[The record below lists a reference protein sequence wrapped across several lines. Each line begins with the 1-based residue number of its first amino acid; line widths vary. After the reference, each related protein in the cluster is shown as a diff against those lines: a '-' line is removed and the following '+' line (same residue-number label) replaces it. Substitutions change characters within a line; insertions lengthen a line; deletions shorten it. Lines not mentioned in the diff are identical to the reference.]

1 MNLLA
6 ATPVEQGEL
15 FQPASFIVEK
25 EALGL
30 RGAGSIA
37 ISHPEAERI
46 AQADGTEELLEL
58 RVFATVKGY
67 TKEHSSVTWNL
78 VVTDVTLAD

>member
-6 ATPVEQGEL
+6 ASDIEQGEL
-15 FQPASFIVEK
+15 FEPRPFVIEK

-30 RGAGSIA
+30 RGAGNIA
-37 ISHPEAERI
+37 IAKPDAERI
-46 AQADGTEELLEL
+46 SKADGTDELLEL

-67 TKEHSSVTWNL
+67 TKEFNSITWNL
-78 VVTDVTLAD
+78 VVADLTLAD